1 MSNGIQVVK
10 RDGSVEGINLDKV
23 HKMVEMAC
31 DGLAGVSASQVEI
44 NSGLQM
50 FDGIKTSQIQEILV
64 RSASDLIDLDHP
76 NYQFVAARLL
86 LMGLGKA
93 VHGHPEK
100 FPALKEH
107 VLSCVDKGVYDG
119 SILNSYDDEE
129 WDWIDSMIDHR
140 RDYLF
145 TYAGL
150 RQVVDKYLVQ
160 DRSSGEH
167 YETPQQMYMMIAATL
182 FQKYPKETRLDYVRR
197 YYNAISTTQNQH
209 SHTCHGRSANSTSTI
224 CELCSC

>member
-1 MSNGIQVVK
+1 
-10 RDGSVEGINLDKV
+10 
-23 HKMVEMAC
+23 
-31 DGLAGVSASQVEI
+31 
-44 NSGLQM
+44 
-50 FDGIKTSQIQEILV
+50 
-64 RSASDLIDLDHP
+64 
-76 NYQFVAARLL
+76 
-86 LMGLGKA
+86 MGLGKA

-197 YYNAISTTQNQH
+197 YYNAIQPTKINIPTPVMAGVRTPLRQFAGVFLLMLMTPSIVSLAVTWPLVTTLLNAQESVSTQVASGASTLRSEAERFNTQVL
-209 SHTCHGRSANSTSTI
+209 SPSSKV
-224 CELCSC
+224 